1 MSDLNKAIITAL
13 ENLKG
18 KEIVTLDVHELT
30 DVMDTLIICSA
41 TSNRHS
47 RSLAENMVLE
57 TKQQGFRAL
66 GVEGLETG
74 DWVLVDFGDTV
85 VHVMQKETR
94 DYYELEKLW
103 SKIPVNRDQSA
114 GDKLVGDKPAYDPLD
129 RKL

>member
-1 MSDLNKAIITAL
+1 MSDLNKAIMTAL

-30 DVMDTLIICSA
+30 DVMDTMIICSA

-103 SKIPVNRDQSA
+103 SKIPLNREESPR
-114 GDKLVGDKPAYDPLD
+114 VKPVFDPLN
-129 RKL
+129 REL

>member
-1 MSDLNKAIITAL
+1 MSDLNKAIVEAL

-18 KEIVTLDVHELT
+18 KEIVTLDVQGLT

-57 TKQQGFRAL
+57 LKQKGFRAL

-74 DWVLVDFGDTV
+74 DWVLADFGDTV

-103 SKIPVNRDQSA
+103 SKVPLNREETNSE
-114 GDKLVGDKPAYDPLD
+114 KPFFDPLN
-129 RKL
+129 REL

>member
-18 KEIVTLDVHELT
+18 KEIVTLDVHNLT
-30 DVMDTLIICSA
+30 DVMDTMIICSA

-66 GVEGLETG
+66 GVEGLDTG

-103 SKIPVNRDQSA
+103 SKVPVNREQSA
-114 GDKLVGDKPAYDPLD
+114 ADKAAYDPLN
-129 RKL
+129 REL

>member
-1 MSDLNKAIITAL
+1 MSDLNKAIMSAL

-18 KEIVTLDVHELT
+18 KDIVTLDVHELT
-30 DVMDTLIICSA
+30 DVMDTLIIASG

-47 RSLAENMVLE
+47 RSLAENLVLE
-57 TKQQGFRAL
+57 TKKAGFRAL

-85 VHVMQKETR
+85 VHVMQQETR

-103 SKIPVNRDQSA
+103 SMKPANRDQSM
-114 GDKLVGDKPAYDPLD
+114 D
-129 RKL
+129 RG

>member
-1 MSDLNKAIITAL
+1 MSDLNNAIITAL

-18 KEIVTLDVHELT
+18 KEILTLDVHALT
-30 DVMDTLIICSA
+30 DVMDTIIICSA

-103 SKIPVNRDQSA
+103 SKVPVNRDKSRE
-114 GDKLVGDKPAYDPLD
+114 DPTYDPLN
-129 RKL
+129 REL

>member
-30 DVMDTLIICSA
+30 DVMDTLIICSG
-41 TSNRHS
+41 TSNRHA
-47 RSLAENMVLE
+47 RSLAENLVLE

-66 GVEGLETG
+66 GIEGLETG

-103 SKIPVNRDQSA
+103 SKVPVNREPVNSN
-114 GDKLVGDKPAYDPLD
+114 KPIYDPLN
-129 RKL
+129 RE